1 MAYGVG
7 VPQPLEPPVARPE
20 TYPAVRPLSA
30 PAPYV
35 RHTPATRAIAAHLW
49 ESRLLGTPGDNGDP
63 VAGMLAGLLAASKAP
78 VTDDAR
84 HAFAKA
90 AYTVMDSEVFV
101 PGWREGDEGHWSDYN
116 LALGVDYHP
125 DTALRAAE
133 GLTVA
138 AGHPPVKVW
147 PMKSSTTVCATHAT
161 IRAGYGAPTLAYYPL
176 TDGRVLEVT
185 GGVGLTTKLA
195 EDIARA
201 MDDGYGFDGV
211 GVYTTADGTPWRWR
225 EYLRGLD
232 ADAASPD
239 PRYDPQPG
247 DTCTEAGCTYTVA
260 SVAND
265 VVYATWVDDNGE
277 TGAFSMSLETWADD
291 GDGTAVY
298 ARPAPAP

>member
-1 MAYGVG
+1 MAGSYGVG

-30 PAPYV
+30 PASCV

-63 VAGMLAGLLAASKAP
+63 VA
-78 VTDDAR
+78 AR

-90 AYTVMDSEVFV
+90 AYTVMDSEV
-101 PGWREGDEGHWSDYN
+101 D
-116 LALGVDYHP
+116 AC
-125 DTALRAAE
+125 AAN
-133 GLTVA
+133 GLLVA
-138 AGHPPVKVW
+138 AGHAPITVW

-201 MDDGYGFDGV
+201 MADGFSFDGV

-225 EYLRGLD
+225 EYLRALD
-232 ADAASPD
+232 ADAPGSSD
-239 PRYDPQPG
+239 PRYAPQPG
-247 DTCTEAGCTYTVA
+247 DTCTEMGCTYTVEY
-260 SVAND
+260 VAD
-265 VVYATWVDDNGE
+265 GRVRATWVDADGV
-277 TGAFSMSLETWADD
+277 TGAFSMPRETWADD
-291 GDGTAVY
+291 GAGTAVY
-298 ARPAPAP
+298 ARPGSAPAAAS